1 MVNQKGFIPRWA
13 MAAGAIVF
21 GVIGVWIVA
30 NTALRA
36 DKDTSGEAPESEVVA
51 TVGDVTITES
61 DLEEVLSSE
70 LKRLERER
78 HQLFEQALEN
88 LVSEKLLEVE
98 AAARGATIDELIES
112 EVRGKVSEVSD
123 EQVDEFYE
131 SRKAQIGQPK
141 EQVATQIRQF
151 LQQQQL
157 QQLQTDLIASLRVK
171 HEVRQYLEP
180 LRIAVDD
187 PQAPAAGPADAP
199 VVIVEFSDF
208 QCPFCSRVVPTLDRI
223 LDTYGDKVRLVFRQ
237 FPLHRIHPEAQ
248 KAAEASLC
256 ARDQGKFWEMHDAMF
271 ADQRALAVAQLKET
285 AAEVGLDA
293 DSFAECLDS
302 GRYEEQVDQ
311 DLQAGV
317 EAGVSGTP
325 ALFVN
330 GRFLSGA
337 QPYDE
342 IAKLIDDELK
352 RLEG

>member
-1 MVNQKGFIPRWA
+1 MTNERVFVPRWA
-13 MAAGAIVF
+13 MVGGAILF

-30 NTALRA
+30 NTAVLA
-36 DKDTSGEAPESEVVA
+36 GKDDSGEAAASDVVA

-61 DLEEVLSSE
+61 DLEEVVSSE

-88 LVSEKLLEVE
+88 LVSAKLLEVE
-98 AAARGATIDELIES
+98 AAARGISTEALVEA
-112 EVRGKVSEVSD
+112 EVSGKVGEVSD

-131 SRKAQIGQPK
+131 SRKAQINQPK
-141 EQVATQIRQF
+141 EQVAPQIRQF

-157 QQLQTDLIASLRVK
+157 QELQADLIASLRDK
-171 HEVRQYLEP
+171 HEVTEYLEP

-208 QCPFCSRVVPTLDRI
+208 QCPFCSRVVPTLERI
-223 LDTYGDKVRLVFRQ
+223 REAYGDKVRLVFRQ
-237 FPLHRIHPEAQ
+237 FPLHRIHPQAQ

-271 ADQRALAVAQLKET
+271 ADQRALSVPQLKET
-285 AAEVGLDA
+285 ATEVGLEADA
-293 DSFAECLDS
+293 FAECLDS
-302 GRYEEQVDQ
+302 GRYEDQVDE

-337 QPYDE
+337 QPYDA
-342 IAKLIDDELK
+342 IAKLIDDELE
-352 RLEG
+352 RQEG